1 MNPSDTL
8 ARIIALALD
17 EKGSDEMLNLA
28 RRLNG
33 LDARREDVYRAFCK
47 SFDMGEWFYESLILN
62 DVDIVTLIYQIS
74 QERAREEKEWDTEQD
89 LIELDRR
96 MA

>member
-8 ARIIALALD
+8 ARIIALVLD
-17 EKGSDEMLNLA
+17 DRDSDELLKLA
-28 RRLNG
+28 RRLNR
-33 LDARREDVYRAFCK
+33 LDARREDIYRAFCK
-47 SFDMGEWFYESLILN
+47 SFDMGEWFYESLALN
-62 DVDIVTLIYQIS
+62 DVDLVTLIYQIS
-74 QERAREEKEWDTEQD
+74 QERAQEEKEWDTEQD